1 MTTNMTD
8 HSAQAAPGWYDDPE
22 NPGSPR
28 YWDGSSWNAPEKKGM
43 ATGKKVA
50 IGIGVVVAGF
60 FGLAVIG
67 AGMTDATTTS
77 SMSKDNGTE
86 VVVPEQEPEAL
97 PAEPPM
103 EAVEEAEP
111 TMTVAQENAV
121 QSAQSYIDMGGF
133 SKQGLI
139 GQLEYEK
146 FSKKDAT
153 FAANNVDANWN
164 QQAAQSAES
173 YMDMGGFSRQGL
185 IDQLEYEG
193 FTTKQAT
200 FGANSVGL

>member
-1 MTTNMTD
+1 MTTHMTSHD
-8 HSAQAAPGWYDDPE
+8 TQVAPGWYDDPE

-43 ATGKKVA
+43 SSGKKVA
-50 IGIGVVVAGF
+50 IGIGVVVAGL
-60 FGLAVIG
+60 FGMAVIG
-67 AGMTDATTTS
+67 AGMSDTTTAS
-77 SMSKDNGTE
+77 SVSADDGTE
-86 VVVPEQEPEAL
+86 VVAPEQEAAAL
-97 PAEPPM
+97 PAEPSA
-103 EAVEEAEP
+103 EDVVEAEP

-146 FSKKDAT
+146 FSQKDAT
-153 FAANNVDANWN
+153 FAANNIDANWN